1 MSEKQLFS
9 VLVRGVGLLVFVHG
23 VDAFYLAVV
32 EWYLNFGP
40 PEYLPK
46 VLASRVVYGFVAMLL
61 GAIMTRWPQGLV
73 QLAWLER
80 LPTIG
85 RMPDE
90 DSN

>member
-9 VLVRGVGLLVFVHG
+9 VMVRGVGLLVFVHG
-23 VDAFYLAVV
+23 LAAFYLAIV
-32 EWYLNFGP
+32 ERYLDFGP
-40 PEYLPK
+40 PQYIPE
-46 VLASRVVYGFVAMLL
+46 VLASRVVYGVVAMVL
-61 GAIMTRWPQGLV
+61 GAIMIRWPQGLV